1 MIRRPPRS
9 TLFPYTTLFR
19 SDGPGGFSRRAEAD
33 AGDGAA
39 QAGALT
45 SAGRE
50 REGIEGRRRR
60 RPASQACRG
69 DRVIDDAR
77 RASRAV
83 DSQRVAATADRE
95 GRGPAGPGSQS
106 TVAAVPAD
114 EAATQKDLSVW
125 QLAFGCGAWDGGGR
139 ATSGSSSPT
148 NDPLATGASWRP
160 SVTITP
166 APIRP

>member
-1 MIRRPPRS
+1 MFLSIGPHIRS
-9 TLFPYTTLFR
+9 TFFFFNDTATTEIYTL
-19 SDGPGGFSRRAEAD
+19 SLHD
-33 AGDGAA
+33 A
-39 QAGALT
+39 LP
-45 SAGRE
+45 
-50 REGIEGRRRR
+50 IF
-60 RPASQACRG
+60 
-69 DRVIDDAR
+69 
-77 RASRAV
+77 
-83 DSQRVAATADRE
+83 AATADRE
-95 GRGPAGPGSQS
+95 GRGQAGPGSQS